1 MTDLNNGKGRRKRL
15 INRLT
20 KEHRH
25 ATKKTGLPPGSVV
38 YVGDKSTSEFTLEVI
53 EYNEPE
59 LLGQTLKDIEECAPF
74 INNERNTWINAVGID
89 HIDELKKA
97 GNFFGLHILLL
108 EDIANTQ
115 HRPKM
120 EKYDEHL
127 FVTLKMLSMS
137 KGNDKEIL
145 QEQISFVLSSKWLI
159 SFQEQQGDVFD
170 ALRLRLGE
178 PSSQLRKKEIDYL
191 FYRLIDT
198 IIDNYFL
205 ITEHISDTIE
215 TLEEELIVNI
225 NNDIRWRIQSLRKD
239 LIQIRKAVSPLREVI
254 GNLTKEE
261 NPFIR
266 KNTRRFLFDVYEH
279 ILQLNEYIDT
289 QRDLLSSL
297 SELYNSG
304 ISNRMNQVMMVLTV
318 MSSIFIPLTFIA
330 GIYGMNFENMPELK
344 WEYGY
349 YGVWVIIIGI
359 AATMLFLFRKKKWL

>member
-1 MTDLNNGKGRRKRL
+1 MTDLNNGKGRRRRPF
-15 INRLT
+15 NRLT

-53 EYNEPE
+53 EYNEFD
-59 LLGQTLKDIEECAPF
+59 LSGQTLKSIDECGAF
-74 INNERNTWINAVGID
+74 INNDRNTWINAVGID
-89 HIDELKKA
+89 HIDELKKT

-108 EDIANTQ
+108 EDIANSQ

-120 EKYDEHL
+120 EKYDDLL
-127 FVTLKMLSMS
+127 FVTLKMLSLS
-137 KGNDKEIL
+137 KGNDREIL
-145 QEQISFVLSSKWLI
+145 QEQISFVLSNSWLI

-170 ALRLRLGE
+170 ALRVRLGE
-178 PSSQLRKKEIDYL
+178 PTSQLRKKEIDYL

-225 NNDIRWRIQSLRKD
+225 NNDIRWKIQALRKD

-304 ISNRMNQVMMVLTV
+304 ISNRMNQVMKVLTV

-330 GIYGMNFENMPELK
+330 GIYGMNFDNMPELK
-344 WEYGY
+344 WRYGY
-349 YGVWVIIIGI
+349 YGVWIVIIGI
-359 AATMLFLFRKKKWL
+359 AILMLFIFRKKKWI